1 MERLI
6 AKVNVDTGFGHIN
19 VAKLSKEIGN
29 MVKVLPALHTFLRYY
44 YTCSCMRKGEIKFY
58 EKIEKSEE
66 YQELFQQFGHLP
78 AVPLERGMN
87 DIQTFVCDIYGKTKI
102 SIVND
107 ARYDMFKQRYAPKS
121 MLEPLEKLK
130 AAPSRGLD

>member
-6 AKVNVDTGFGHIN
+6 AKVYVDTGFEQDNTMNHIN

-29 MVKVLPALHTFLRYY
+29 MVKVVPALHTFSRYF

-66 YQELFQQFGHLP
+66 YQELFQQFCHLP
-78 AVPLERGMN
+78 AVPPERVMN
-87 DIQTFVCDIYGKTKI
+87 GIQTFVCDMYGNGKDVKC
-102 SIVND
+102 
-107 ARYDMFKQRYAPKS
+107 K
-121 MLEPLEKLK
+121 
-130 AAPSRGLD
+130 